1 VDSNY
6 VWAIFAFISLVI
18 ILASIF
24 LALTGRLEMIDDSV
38 QEDEAA

>member
-1 VDSNY
+1 MDSNY

-18 ILASIF
+18 ILGSIF

-38 QEDEAA
+38 TEGEK